1 MFDVRQSVAVCVK
14 AAQSAYIEA
23 SAADS
28 DSETL
33 DDGISV
39 ISGCASLTKTQTEA
53 EKSSKGRKKVKE

>member
-1 MFDVRQSVAVCVK
+1 M
-14 AAQSAYIEA
+14 

-39 ISGCASLTKTQTEA
+39 ISRAASQAKIQTAA
-53 EKSSKGRKKVKE
+53 EQNEKFKRKEKVKE